1 MFKTCLSGGEKRI
14 VLPFIFG
21 HIMRV
26 LVRKAHLCLLL
37 AIISCAQTSENK
49 TLAPDK
55 SAMMALEAALM
66 ELDADSAMRYGN
78 LAISVK
84 NVRTGQALLEQ
95 NTRKAM
101 VIASNMKLV
110 TTLTALEILGESFR
124 FKTELQHDGA
134 LQADGTLIGNLYI
147 RGGGDPTLGSDR
159 TEGSL
164 EMDKLLDLWTA
175 KIKAAGIRRIS
186 GNVIADDG
194 VFNANVLPN
203 GWTWGDIGN
212 YYGAAAFGLNINDN
226 AYKVFMEPGTAI
238 GSPTRLLRTEPIMRD
253 VIFTNEV
260 TTGPTGSGDQSYIY
274 GVPYTYQRAMQGT
287 IPLGSKPFVVRGSLP
302 DPPLF
307 AAQQLRETLQKNGIA
322 VTGSATSV
330 RLVRN
335 QNKPKSAARTTFY
348 THLSPPLREIVK
360 QTNLRSM
367 NLYAEAML
375 KMIGISQAKVST
387 TAQSAEVVADFWE
400 RKGLEMAGFFMR
412 DGSGLSR
419 SNAMTVN
426 SMANLLTFA
435 AKRDYFGDFYR
446 SFPVAGISGTMKS
459 MGVGTAAEGNLRA
472 KTGTLDRMSSYSG
485 YFKTQSGELM
495 AFAFIIN
502 DYSGKEKDFRKKAE
516 KVLVLLPK
524 L

>member
-1 MFKTCLSGGEKRI
+1 ML
-14 VLPFIFG
+14 IF
-21 HIMRV
+21 
-26 LVRKAHLCLLL
+26 VRKVHFCLLL

-49 TLAPDK
+49 ALVPDN
-55 SAMMALEAALM
+55 SAMAALEAALM

-78 LAISVK
+78 LAVSIRNVK
-84 NVRTGQALLEQ
+84 TGQALLEH

-124 FKTELQHDGA
+124 FKTGLQHDGA
-134 LQADGTLIGNLYI
+134 LQADGTLNGNIYI
-147 RGGGDPTLGSDR
+147 KGGGDPTLGSDR

-164 EMDKLLDLWTA
+164 DTDKLLELWTA
-175 KIKAAGIRRIS
+175 KIRAAGIRRIT

-194 VFNANVLPN
+194 VFNANVIPN

-226 AYKVFMEPGTAI
+226 AYKVYLQPGSSLG
-238 GSPTRLLRTEPIMRD
+238 GSTRLLRTEPVMRD
-253 VIFTNEV
+253 VVFANEV
-260 TTGPTGSGDQSYIY
+260 TTGPVGSGDQSYIY
-274 GVPYTYQRAMQGT
+274 GAPYTYQRTMQGT

-307 AAQQLRETLQKNGIA
+307 TAQQLRETLQKNG
-322 VTGSATSV
+322 VVVGGSATCV
-330 RLVRN
+330 RLLRS
-335 QNKPKSAARTTFY
+335 QNKPGSTARITFY
-348 THLSPPLREIVK
+348 THLSPLLREIVK

-375 KMIGISQAKVST
+375 KMVGISQANVST
-387 TAQSAEVVADFWE
+387 TAQSAEAVAGFWE

-426 SMANLLTFA
+426 SMTNLLAFA
-435 AKRDYFGDFYR
+435 AKRAYFDGFYQ
-446 SFPVAGISGTMKS
+446 SFPVAGVSGTMKG
-459 MGVGTAAEGNLRA
+459 MGSGTAAKGNLRA

-485 YFKTQSGELM
+485 YFKTQTGELM

-502 DYSGKEKDFRKKAE
+502 DYSGREKNFRPKAE
-516 KVLVLLPK
+516 KILVLLPK